1 MFHDSGWQDL
11 TLETGHESTICSDL
25 STFPA
30 RKFKSVKADE
40 LIRSKTSSCFPEV
53 TGEQYERL
61 KDDIQRNGQL
71 NPILVHGNEV
81 VDGWTRCRICG
92 ELGLKAMVLEISD
105 QNEIRATLS
114 SQFNRGHFSQLQ
126 KAAIIRDAVDA
137 RGRGRPKKESEPD
150 HFLNELAK
158 EYGVDQSY
166 LKLVGRVKREK
177 PEWMEDIK
185 RGKITYGK
193 LNASMQNFKNTPPKQ
208 VSKPKATATQPEQ
221 TAKPAVLEDAP
232 EQASTLEP
240 SETLAEVVVDQDG
253 TPGRYPEAL
262 EVLKLLRRIL
272 ARLPNEEKSKF
283 NELIEPV
290 CFFLEIDPNLNYHA

>member
-1 MFHDSGWQDL
+1 MKFMSFQYRTIFKKLAGIIRSLKHIKAVCSGTANCCASVLYVTIESKYMFHDSGWQDL

-137 RGRGRPKKESEPD
+137 RGRGRPKKSQNLTI
-150 HFLNELAK
+150 F
-158 EYGVDQSY
+158 
-166 LKLVGRVKREK
+166 
-177 PEWMEDIK
+177 
-185 RGKITYGK
+185 
-193 LNASMQNFKNTPPKQ
+193 SMN
-208 VSKPKATATQPEQ
+208 
-221 TAKPAVLEDAP
+221 
-232 EQASTLEP
+232 
-240 SETLAEVVVDQDG
+240 
-253 TPGRYPEAL
+253 
-262 EVLKLLRRIL
+262 
-272 ARLPNEEKSKF
+272 
-283 NELIEPV
+283 
-290 CFFLEIDPNLNYHA
+290 